1 MYCNQALFEVA
12 AFLFKQKYVS
22 AQDFHFIYE
31 ATKRTSP
38 EFPYW
43 QYENIDIQLQHMND
57 DECLAEFRVDKSE
70 LNALAETLII
80 PDQFRCP
87 NGTVAS
93 RFEGLCI
100 ILSRFAYPCRYDT
113 TV

>member
-12 AFLFKQKYVS
+12 AFLFTQKYVS
-22 AQDFHFIYE
+22 PQDFHFIYE

-38 EFPYW
+38 EFPYY

-93 RFEGLCI
+93 RFEGLCT
-100 ILSRFAYPCRYDT
+100 ILSRFA
-113 TV
+113 